1 MRLLE
6 ETGEFRESFMEEKTL
21 IVTEE
26 WIYMG
31 RLGEAETE
39 VRKLASVLMTQLIFK
54 KKKLK

>member
-1 MRLLE
+1 
-6 ETGEFRESFMEEKTL
+6 MEEKTL

-31 RLGEAETE
+31 RVGEAETV

-54 KKKLK
+54 KKLK

>member
-54 KKKLK
+54 KKN